1 MDYQDYIPDAIELVD
16 SFDLDGEADW
26 RQAVINQTRILA
38 GMDSE
43 PRWADIPVFSPYL
56 ALRF

>member
-16 SFDLDGEADW
+16 SWELDETDW
-26 RQAVINQTRILA
+26 RQAVINQARILA

-43 PRWADIPVFSPYL
+43 PRADIPVFSPYL
-56 ALRF
+56 ALQF

>member
-26 RQAVINQTRILA
+26 RQAVINEAHKLARIDL
-38 GMDSE
+38 E
-43 PRWADIPVFSPYL
+43 PWTDIPVFSPYL
-56 ALRF
+56 ALQF